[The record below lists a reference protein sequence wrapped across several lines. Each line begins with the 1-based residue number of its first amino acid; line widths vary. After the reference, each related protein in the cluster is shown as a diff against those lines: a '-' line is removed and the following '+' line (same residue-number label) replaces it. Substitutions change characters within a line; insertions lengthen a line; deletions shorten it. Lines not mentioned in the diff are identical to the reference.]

1 MRQLLELI
9 DETAK
14 DLVKAKDPERRKI
27 LSDEIST
34 YAKIYIQ
41 IVIMR
46 AAKEAKGEHY

>member
-9 DETAK
+9 DETAR
-14 DLVKAKDPERRKI
+14 DLVKTKDPERRQVLK
-27 LSDEIST
+27 DEIST

-46 AAKEAKGEHY
+46 AAKEEQG